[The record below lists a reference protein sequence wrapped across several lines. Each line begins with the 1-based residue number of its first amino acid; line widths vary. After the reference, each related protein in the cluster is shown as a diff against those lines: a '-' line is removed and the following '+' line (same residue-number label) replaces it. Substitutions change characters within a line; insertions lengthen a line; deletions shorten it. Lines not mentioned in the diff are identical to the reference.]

1 MLSHHAL
8 PPRAP
13 SFSVQRA
20 PPPWY
25 CCHMPTCHHMLSPTL
40 PPLGSLVRV
49 AWYAGDPD
57 VVPTMSG
64 IVMAVEP
71 DWGTAEVLVTST
83 GSGETWIRRCPLRE
97 LEVLEQ

>member
-1 MLSHHAL
+1 
-8 PPRAP
+8 
-13 SFSVQRA
+13 
-20 PPPWY
+20 
-25 CCHMPTCHHMLSPTL
+25 MPTCQHMLSPSL

-49 AWYAGDPD
+49 LWYSGDPD

-64 IVMAVEP
+64 IVMSVEP